1 MASKDYYAILGVE
14 KYATEAQIKTAFRKL
29 AKRYHPDLH
38 PGDKSAENKFKEG
51 NEAYEV
57 LSDKQKK
64 AQYDQIREAEAH
76 GFSGFGGQSP
86 QGGGRGFSAEDLN
99 QYGDLGDIF
108 SSMFGGGGFGRGS
121 SGFGAAQGEDLNYE
135 VEIPFEQA
143 VHNGATILSIPKK
156 VVCSTCRGT
165 GSQPGTRVQ
174 TCSQCQGR
182 GVIQMGQGGF
192 AISRPCPRCG
202 GRGQIVVTPCSE
214 CQGSGEV
221 NKIRKLRVKIP
232 IGVDN
237 GTTIRIAG
245 EGQPGPNN
253 APPGDLYVTF
263 RIQNHEIFERKGKDI
278 YMEVPINVFQAMLGT
293 EIEVQTLNGKVKM
306 KVPAGTQPGT
316 LLRLKG
322 QGVTLRQSLEK
333 GDQFVRI
340 KVTIPRNLTPA
351 QRKFIEET
359 ASSLN
364 LKF

>member
-14 KYATEAQIKTAFRKL
+14 KNATEAQIKTAFRKL

-38 PGDKSAENKFKEG
+38 PGDKSSENKFKEG

-57 LSDKQKK
+57 LSDKQKR

-76 GFSGFGGQSP
+76 GFSGFGGESP
-86 QGGGRGFSAEDLN
+86 QGGGRGFNAEDLN

-121 SGFGAAQGEDLNYE
+121 TGFGAAQGEDLNYE
-135 VEIPFEQA
+135 VEIPFERA
-143 VHNGATILSIPKK
+143 VHGGTTILSISKRA
-156 VVCSTCRGT
+156 VCSTCH
-165 GSQPGTRVQ
+165 GSGAEPGTKTQ
-174 TCSQCQGR
+174 TCQQCQGR

-202 GRGQIVVTPCSE
+202 GRGRIILTSCSE
-214 CQGSGEV
+214 CHGVGEV
-221 NKIRKLRVKIP
+221 NKIRKLRINIP
-232 IGVDN
+232 IGVDD
-237 GTTIRIAG
+237 GTKIRIPN

-253 APPGDLYVTF
+253 SPPGDLYVTF

-278 YMEVPINVFQAMLGT
+278 YMEVPINAFQAMLGT
-293 EIEVQTLNGKVKM
+293 EIEVQTLHGKVKM
-306 KVPAGTQPGT
+306 KVPAGTQHGT
-316 LLRLKG
+316 LLRLKS
-322 QGVTLRQSLEK
+322 QGVAQRQGLEK

-351 QRKFIEET
+351 QRKEIEEL
-359 ASSLN
+359 ASSMN
-364 LKF
+364 LK